1 MPRALSLLVLTV
13 VLTGFVS
20 VVSAASSG
28 TAVPVLLPD
37 LDQEIASQ
45 LRVVA
50 DPSGVHSYRIGFQS
64 AVRNVGAGPLL
75 IRGRR
80 QWPSTPTMDAD
91 QVVQRADGS
100 TGVIGRVGSLRYV
113 SSSDHQHWHY
123 VGFDRYELRRAG
135 NVAAIVKDRKTGFCL
150 GDRYPVTAR
159 EVAGAAP
166 APVYVG
172 RCGLG
177 QTELLEIEEGISV
190 GYGDKYQ
197 AFLEYQDLSLTGLA
211 DGRYVLVHRVNVDR
225 RIRELSYANNAS
237 SLLLD
242 LRWRDGIPYLSL
254 LRVCPDTARCD
265 TAEGVAAS
273 TR

>member
-1 MPRALSLLVLTV
+1 MPRAFSLLVLTV

-135 NVAAIVKDRKTGFCL
+135 NVA
-150 GDRYPVTAR
+150 